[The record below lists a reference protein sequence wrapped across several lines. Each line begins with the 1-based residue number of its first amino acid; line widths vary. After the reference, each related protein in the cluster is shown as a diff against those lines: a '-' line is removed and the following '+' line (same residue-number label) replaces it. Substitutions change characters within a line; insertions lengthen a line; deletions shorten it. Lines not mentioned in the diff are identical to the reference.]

1 LRDLG
6 VALGFDVHIAA
17 NDRARTYGGGRL
29 ADGCLG
35 NLPPALQGIA
45 GADAIRLIDVLWI
58 NRDDRRVAAAFEVE
72 HSTTIYSG
80 IVRLLDLALG
90 GSEPLVRGLFLV
102 APDAR
107 EDDVRAQLARP
118 AFRTVSHLDV
128 RFLPYSEL
136 SLHREA
142 MSRFGQG
149 LKAIEA
155 VAKRLG

>member
-1 LRDLG
+1 
-6 VALGFDVHIAA
+6 VE
-17 NDRARTYGGGRL
+17 
-29 ADGCLG
+29 
-35 NLPPALQGIA
+35 
-45 GADAIRLIDVLWI
+45 I
-58 NRDDRRVAAAFEVE
+58 NDRRVAAAFEVE

-136 SLHREA
+136 SRHREA